1 MEALEIQSL
10 IENQRNY
17 FLTQE
22 TKNTEFRIK
31 NLKKLLKTV
40 QAYENRICKALSL
53 DLHKPY
59 FEAYTE
65 VGLVL
70 QELKLH
76 IRKLKKWAKPK
87 RVTTPLV
94 HFISKSYYYPEPYG
108 NVLIFSPWNY
118 PFQLLMIPLIG
129 AISAGNCALLKASRR
144 APHTAD
150 VINEIIS
157 SNFNPG
163 YVTLL
168 KGGNEVNHV
177 LLESKPDYIFF
188 TGSVNVGKKIMEAA
202 SKNLTPVSLELG
214 GKNPCIVCKDAD
226 INLAAKRITWSKFY
240 NAGQTCVAP
249 DYLLV
254 QKDIKEKLLNKI
266 KHFITE
272 FYGKEPSKS
281 PDYPRIINAA
291 NVERVE
297 GLTRSGNI
305 ISGGDTNVSENYVA
319 PPLIDNVKPGD
330 LIMQEEIFGP
340 ILPVI
345 EYDNIDEIFP
355 LINNNPK
362 PLSLYIFSK
371 SRKLQKYILNRTSSG
386 NGAINDAIIQFSN
399 PYLPY
404 GGVGESGMGRYHGKS
419 TFDTFSNFRAIMKKS
434 NLLDIPF
441 RYPPYTKRETKIVKI
456 LLG

>member
-1 MEALEIQSL
+1 MEASEIQSL
-10 IENQRNY
+10 IENQRKF

-22 TKNTEFRIK
+22 TKNIDFRIQ

-40 QAYENRICKALSL
+40 QAYEKRICKALYL
-53 DLHKPY
+53 DLHKPEL
-59 FEAYTE
+59 EAYTE

-87 RVTTPLV
+87 RVRTPLV
-94 HFISKSYYYPEPYG
+94 HFISKSYFFPEPYG

-129 AISAGNCALLKASRR
+129 AMSAGNCALLKASRR

-150 VINEIIS
+150 VINEIIN
-157 SNFNPG
+157 SNFDPG

-168 KGGNEVNHV
+168 KGGNEVNRV
-177 LLESKPDYIFF
+177 LLESKLDYIFF

-226 INLAAKRITWSKFY
+226 IDLAAKRITWSKFY
-240 NAGQTCVAP
+240 NAGQTCIAP

-254 QKDIKEKLLNKI
+254 QKEIKEKLLNKI
-266 KHFITE
+266 THFITE
-272 FYGKEPSKS
+272 FYGKEPSES
-281 PDYPRIINAA
+281 PDYPGIINAA
-291 NVERVE
+291 NVERLE
-297 GLTRSGNI
+297 GLMGSGNI
-305 ISGGDTNVSENYVA
+305 ICGGNTNVSENYVA
-319 PPLIDNVKPGD
+319 PTLIDNVKPGD

-340 ILPVI
+340 VLPVI
-345 EYDNIDEIFP
+345 EYNNIDEIFP

-371 SRKLQKYILNRTSSG
+371 SRKLQKDILSKTSSG

-399 PYLPY
+399 SNLPF

-434 NLLDIPF
+434 NLLDISL
-441 RYPPYTKRETKIVKI
+441 RYPPYTKRKTKIVKKF
-456 LLG
+456 LG

>member
-1 MEALEIQSL
+1 MEASEIQSL
-10 IENQRNY
+10 IKNQRKF
-17 FLTQE
+17 FLSQE
-22 TKNTEFRIK
+22 TKNIDFRIN

-40 QAYENRICKALSL
+40 QAYENRICKALYL
-53 DLHKPY
+53 DMHKPE

-65 VGLVL
+65 VGLVI

-87 RVTTPLV
+87 RVRTPLV
-94 HFISKSYYYPEPYG
+94 HFLSKSYYYPEPYG
-108 NVLIFSPWNY
+108 RVLIFSPWNY

-150 VINEIIS
+150 VINEITS
-157 SNFNPG
+157 SNFDPG
-163 YVTLL
+163 YIAFI
-168 KGGNEVNHV
+168 KGGNEINRV
-177 LLESKPDYIFF
+177 LLESKFDYIFF
-188 TGSVNVGKKIMEAA
+188 TGSVRVGKRIMEAA

-226 INLAAKRITWSKFY
+226 IDMAAKRITWSKFY

-266 KHFITE
+266 KFFIAE
-272 FYGKEPSKS
+272 FYGKKPSES
-281 PDYPRIINAA
+281 PDYARIINAA
-291 NVERVE
+291 NVERLE
-297 GLTRSGNI
+297 RLMRSGNI
-305 ISGGDTNVSENYVA
+305 ISGGNTNISENYVA
-319 PPLIDNVKPGD
+319 PTLIDNVNPGD

-345 EYDNIDEIFP
+345 EYNNIDEIFP

-371 SRKLQKYILNRTSSG
+371 SRKLQKYILSRTSSG
-386 NGAINDAIIQFSN
+386 NGAINDAVIQFSN

-419 TFDTFSNFRAIMKKS
+419 TFDTFSNYRAIMKKS
-434 NLLDIPF
+434 NLLDISL
-441 RYPPYTKRETKIVKI
+441 RYPPYTKRKTKILKKF
-456 LLG
+456 LG

>member
-1 MEALEIQSL
+1 MEASEIQSL
-10 IENQRNY
+10 IENQRKF
-17 FLTQE
+17 FLTQK
-22 TKNTEFRIK
+22 TKNTEFRIQ
-31 NLKKLLKTV
+31 NLKKLLKTIK
-40 QAYENRICKALSL
+40 AYENRICKALYL
-53 DLHKPY
+53 DMHKPEL
-59 FEAYTE
+59 EAYTE

-76 IRKLKKWAKPK
+76 IRKLKKWAEAK
-87 RVTTPLV
+87 RVRTPLV
-94 HFISKSYYYPEPYG
+94 HFISKSYFFPEPYG

-129 AISAGNCALLKASRR
+129 AMSAGNCALLKASRR

-157 SNFNPG
+157 SNFDPG
-163 YVTLL
+163 YITLL
-168 KGGNEVNHV
+168 KGGNEINRV
-177 LLESKPDYIFF
+177 LLESKLDYIFF

-226 INLAAKRITWSKFY
+226 IDLAAKRITWSKFY

-254 QKDIKEKLLNKI
+254 QKEIKEKLLNKI
-266 KHFITE
+266 KNFITE
-272 FYGKEPSKS
+272 FYGKEPSGS
-281 PDYPRIINAA
+281 PDYARIINAA
-291 NVERVE
+291 NVERLE
-297 GLTRSGNI
+297 GLMRSGNI
-305 ISGGDTNVSENYVA
+305 ISGGNTNVSENYVA
-319 PPLIDNVKPGD
+319 PTLIDNVKPGD

-340 ILPVI
+340 VLPVI

-371 SRKLQKYILNRTSSG
+371 SRKLQKYILSKTSSG

-399 PYLPY
+399 PYLPF

-419 TFDTFSNFRAIMKKS
+419 SFDTFSNFRGIMKKS
-434 NLLDIPF
+434 NFPDIPL
-441 RYPPYTKRETKIVKI
+441 RYPPYTKSKTKIVKKF
-456 LLG
+456 LG

>member
-10 IENQRNY
+10 INNQRNF
-17 FLTQE
+17 FLSQK
-22 TKNTEFRIK
+22 TKNTEFRIQ

-40 QAYENRICKALSL
+40 KAYENRICKALYL
-53 DLHKPY
+53 DLHKPE

-65 VGLVL
+65 VGLVI

-76 IRKLKKWAKPK
+76 IRKIKKWTKSK
-87 RVTTPLV
+87 RVRTPLV
-94 HFISKSYYYPEPYG
+94 HFISKSYFFPEPYG

-118 PFQLLMIPLIG
+118 PFQLLIIPLIG
-129 AISAGNCALLKASRR
+129 AMSAGNCALLKASRR

-157 SNFNPG
+157 SNFDPG
-163 YVTLL
+163 YITLL
-168 KGGNEVNHV
+168 KGDNEVNRV
-177 LLESKPDYIFF
+177 LLESKLDYIFF

-214 GKNPCIVCKDAD
+214 GKCPCIICKDAD
-226 INLAAKRITWSKFY
+226 IDLAAKRITWSKFY

-254 QKDIKEKLLNKI
+254 QKEVKEKLLKKI
-266 KHFITE
+266 KFFITE
-272 FYGKEPSKS
+272 FYGKEPSES
-281 PDYPRIINAA
+281 PDYPRIINAL
-291 NVERVE
+291 NVERLE
-297 GLTRSGNI
+297 GLMRSGNI
-305 ISGGDTNVSENYVA
+305 ISGGDTNTSENYVA
-319 PPLIDNVKPGD
+319 PTLIDNVKPGD

-340 ILPVI
+340 VLPVI
-345 EYDNIDEIFP
+345 EYNNIDEIFP

-386 NGAINDAIIQFSN
+386 NGAINDAVIQFGN

-434 NLLDIPF
+434 NLFDIPF
-441 RYPPYTKRETKIVKI
+441 RYPPYTKWKTKIVKKF
-456 LLG
+456 LG

>member
-1 MEALEIQSL
+1 MKVLEIQTL
-10 IENQRNY
+10 IENQRRF
-17 FLTQE
+17 FLSQK
-22 TKNTEFRIK
+22 TKNIDFRVQ
-31 NLKKLLKTV
+31 NLKILLKIV
-40 QAYENRICKALSL
+40 KVYEERICKALYL
-53 DLHKPY
+53 DLHKPEL
-59 FEAYTE
+59 EAYTE

-87 RVTTPLV
+87 RVRTPLV
-94 HFISKSYYYPEPYG
+94 HFISKSYFFPEPYG
-108 NVLIFSPWNY
+108 NVLIFSPWNF
-118 PFQLLMIPLIG
+118 PFQLLLIPLIG

-157 SNFNPG
+157 SNFDPG
-163 YVTLL
+163 YIKLI
-168 KGGNEVNHV
+168 KGDNEVNRV
-177 LLESKPDYIFF
+177 LLGSKPDYIFF

-214 GKNPCIVCKDAD
+214 GKNPCIVCKNAD
-226 INLAAKRITWSKFY
+226 IDLAAKRITWSKFY

-254 QKDIKEKLLNKI
+254 QREIKEKLLKNI
-266 KHFITE
+266 KLSITE
-272 FYGKEPSKS
+272 FYGEEPSAS
-281 PDYPRIINAA
+281 QDFPRIINAA
-291 NVERVE
+291 NVERLE
-297 GLTRSGNI
+297 ELMKSGNI
-305 ISGGDTNVSENYVA
+305 ICGGDTNISENYVA
-319 PPLIDNVKPGD
+319 PTLIDNVKPGD

-340 ILPVI
+340 VLPVI
-345 EYDNIDEIFP
+345 EYNNIDEIFP

-386 NGAINDAIIQFSN
+386 NGAINDAVIQFSN

-434 NLLDIPF
+434 NLIDTPF
-441 RYPPYTKRETKIVKI
+441 RYPPYSKKKTRVVKRF
-456 LLG
+456 LG

>member
-1 MEALEIQSL
+1 MEVSEIQSL
-10 IENQRNY
+10 IENQRKF
-17 FLTQE
+17 FLTQK

-40 QAYENRICKALSL
+40 QAYENSICKALSL
-53 DLHKPY
+53 DLHKPEL
-59 FEAYTE
+59 EAYTE
-65 VGLVL
+65 VGLVI

-87 RVTTPLV
+87 RVRTPLV
-94 HFISKSYYYPEPYG
+94 HFISKSYFFPEPYG

-129 AISAGNCALLKASRR
+129 AMSAGNCALLKTSRR

-157 SNFNPG
+157 SNFDPG
-163 YVTLL
+163 YITLL
-168 KGGNEVNHV
+168 KGDNEVNRV
-177 LLESKPDYIFF
+177 LLESKLDYIFF

-214 GKNPCIVCKDAD
+214 GKNPCIICKDAD
-226 INLAAKRITWSKFY
+226 IDLAAKRITWSKFY

-266 KHFITE
+266 KLFITE
-272 FYGKEPSKS
+272 FYGKEPSES

-291 NVERVE
+291 NVERLE
-297 GLTRSGNI
+297 GLMRSGNI
-305 ISGGDTNVSENYVA
+305 ISGGNTNVSENYVA
-319 PPLIDNVKPGD
+319 PTLIDNVKPGD

-340 ILPVI
+340 VLPVI

-371 SRKLQKYILNRTSSG
+371 SRKLQKYIFNRTSSG

-434 NLLDIPF
+434 NFPDIPL
-441 RYPPYTKRETKIVKI
+441 RYPPYTRWKTRVVKKF
-456 LLG
+456 LG

>member
-1 MEALEIQSL
+1 MEASEIQSL
-10 IENQRNY
+10 IENQRKF

-22 TKNTEFRIK
+22 TKNIDFRIQ

-40 QAYENRICKALSL
+40 QAYEKRICKALYL
-53 DLHKPY
+53 DLHKPEL
-59 FEAYTE
+59 EAYTE

-87 RVTTPLV
+87 RVRTPLV
-94 HFISKSYYYPEPYG
+94 HFISKSYFFPEPYG

-129 AISAGNCALLKASRR
+129 AMSAGNCALLKASRR

-150 VINEIIS
+150 VINEIIN
-157 SNFNPG
+157 SNFDPG

-168 KGGNEVNHV
+168 KGGNEVNRV
-177 LLESKPDYIFF
+177 LLESKLDYIFF

-226 INLAAKRITWSKFY
+226 IDLAAKRITWSKFY
-240 NAGQTCVAP
+240 NAGQTCIAP

-254 QKDIKEKLLNKI
+254 QKEIKEKLLNKI
-266 KHFITE
+266 THFITE
-272 FYGKEPSKS
+272 FYGKEPSES

-291 NVERVE
+291 NVERLE
-297 GLTRSGNI
+297 GLMKSGNI
-305 ISGGDTNVSENYVA
+305 ICGGDTNISENYVA
-319 PPLIDNVKPGD
+319 PTLIDNVKPGD
-330 LIMQEEIFGP
+330 LIMEEEIFGP
-340 ILPVI
+340 VLPVI
-345 EYDNIDEIFP
+345 EYNNIDEIFP

-371 SRKLQKYILNRTSSG
+371 SRKLQKDILSRTSSG

-399 PYLPY
+399 SNLPF

-434 NLLDIPF
+434 NLLDIPL
-441 RYPPYTKRETKIVKI
+441 RYPPYTKTKNKIVKKF
-456 LLG
+456 LG

>member
-1 MEALEIQSL
+1 MEASEIQSL
-10 IENQRNY
+10 IKNQKNF
-17 FLTQE
+17 FLSQE
-22 TKNTEFRIK
+22 TKNIDFRIR

-40 QAYENRICKALSL
+40 QAFENHICKALYL
-53 DLHKPY
+53 DLHKPE

-65 VGLVL
+65 AGLVI

-87 RVTTPLV
+87 RVRTPLV
-94 HFISKSYYYPEPYG
+94 HFISKSYFFPEPYG

-129 AISAGNCALLKASRR
+129 AMSAGNCALLKASRR

-157 SNFNPG
+157 SSFDPG
-163 YVTLL
+163 YITLL
-168 KGGNEVNHV
+168 KGSNEVNRV
-177 LLESKPDYIFF
+177 LLESRLDYIFF
-188 TGSVNVGKKIMEAA
+188 TGSVDVGKKIMEAA

-214 GKNPCIVCKDAD
+214 GKNPCIICKDAD
-226 INLAAKRITWSKFY
+226 IDMAAKRITWSKFY

-266 KHFITE
+266 KLFITE
-272 FYGKEPSKS
+272 FYGKEPSES
-281 PDYPRIINAA
+281 PDFTRIINAA
-291 NVERVE
+291 NVERLE
-297 GLTRSGNI
+297 GLMKSGNI
-305 ISGGDTNVSENYVA
+305 ICGGDTNISENYVA
-319 PPLIDNVKPGD
+319 PTLIDNVKPGD

-340 ILPVI
+340 VLPVI

-362 PLSLYIFSK
+362 PLSLYIFSR
-371 SRKLQKYILNRTSSG
+371 SMKLQKYILSRTSSG
-386 NGAINDAIIQFSN
+386 NGAINDAVIQFSN

-434 NLLDIPF
+434 NFPDIPL
-441 RYPPYTKRETKIVKI
+441 RYPPYTKRKTKIVKKF
-456 LLG
+456 LG